1 MNTVRKI
8 LVPIDF
14 SEDLANEL
22 RYAVSLAQ
30 NTHAELIVL
39 HVTQKK
45 EADAFLDLLAVME
58 GAPMLNPPAAM
69 PVDRLLREKA
79 LDLYRFIE
87 KVVRSPGQ
95 VKIRRKVALGNEAEK
110 ILGIAEEEN
119 IDLVVLAVRQKFFF
133 PYLLAGG
140 RLLKMISRFPCPVL
154 LKPAFDELWPRSS
167 IIGSVICRRAGS
179 MVKGQPSN
187 RPRLCKSQRQET

>member
-14 SEDLANEL
+14 SEDSANGL
-22 RYAVSLAQ
+22 TYAVSLAQ

-45 EADAFLDLLAVME
+45 EADAFLDLVAVME
-58 GAPMLNPPAAM
+58 GAPMLNPPDAI

-87 KVVRSPGQ
+87 KVVRNSGQ
-95 VKIRRKVALGNEAEK
+95 VKIRRKVALGNKAEK
-110 ILGIAEEEN
+110 ILGVVKDER
-119 IDLVVLAVRQKFFF
+119 IDLVVLAVRKTTFF
-133 PYLLAGG
+133 PYLMARGK
-140 RLLKMISRFPCPVL
+140 LLKMISRFPCPVL
-154 LKPAFDELWPRSS
+154 LKPSFDEPWPTSGLLRLS
-167 IIGSVICRRAGS
+167 IFTR
-179 MVKGQPSN
+179 
-187 RPRLCKSQRQET
+187 